1 MNVSNPSM
9 QDLEDAMKEKF
20 EKEDACWK
28 ASEKALEEAYYKAM
42 EEQI

>member
-1 MNVSNPSM
+1 MNINNPSM

-28 ASEKALEEAYYKAM
+28 ALEKAQEEAYYKAM
-42 EEQI
+42 EK